1 MTHLLALSIRTQ
13 YRHMPNHKKNSATG
27 PRTPRTPQGS
37 LAQKSISLVST
48 RPSNTGVRAITRM
61 VETRKSVAACRVT
74 SQLSLNQFQIIRDF
88 LRRVG
93 QRCFFLTW
101 AHWSSIP
108 LLQLAEGD
116 SGVPHP
122 SVLRVRVFLRC
133 AFSEG
138 YAQSSEASL
147 RARRPSFR
155 YLQLLSAETA
165 AGEQRQ

>member
-1 MTHLLALSIRTQ
+1 MSCVYGCYGFPAFCCCFTAS
-13 YRHMPNHKKNSATG
+13 STG
-27 PRTPRTPQGS
+27 R
-37 LAQKSISLVST
+37 
-48 RPSNTGVRAITRM
+48 
-61 VETRKSVAACRVT
+61 VA
-74 SQLSLNQFQIIRDF
+74 
-88 LRRVG
+88 

-122 SVLRVRVFLRC
+122 SVLRVRIFFRY

-138 YAQSSEASL
+138 YAQSSQASL
-147 RARRPSFR
+147 RARRSSFR

-165 AGEQRQ
+165 ARDGSREESLREDSGGSAATACVPLNRICGDAGTRTSAAQRTGQEESIIEGAPHAAFAYGCLEPP